1 MSAAPSDDTPAAI
14 LAAGGIVIAQQ
25 ADVVKIALVRRRR
38 YPGEIALPKGK
49 LEAHEEPSDAAL
61 REVKEETGCIVRTR
75 ELAGTTHYR
84 VKGVPKCVFYFVME
98 LLGEDPGGPSD
109 RNEIESV
116 EWLEPREAARA
127 LTHQEDRDLIAAVFG
142 IAKGP

>member
-1 MSAAPSDDTPAAI
+1 MSTPSPSATPTAI

-25 ADVVKIALVRRRR
+25 ADAVKIALVKRHR

-49 LEAHEEPSDAAL
+49 LNAHEEPSDTAI
-61 REVKEETGCIVRTR
+61 REVREETGCIVRTR

-116 EWLEPREAARA
+116 EWYEPRAAVAA
-127 LTHQEDRDLIAAVFG
+127 LTHQEDRDLISAVFG
-142 IAKGP
+142 ITRGV